1 MAQGP
6 RRGSSDDKSK
16 RPPSGSSRPSSS
28 GRPSSGKPSGS
39 GSRSGGSSYSGRS
52 GPGNDRR
59 PTGGGYRDDRGDRPY
74 GDRPQGDRPD
84 RGDRPYGD
92 RPQRSYGDRPQGDRP
107 QRSYGDRP
115 QGDRPDRGD
124 RPYGDRPQRSYGDRP
139 QGDRPDR
146 GDRPYGDRPQRSYGD
161 RPQGDRPQRSYGDRP
176 QGDRP
181 DRGDRPYGDRPQRSY
196 GDRPQGDRPQ
206 RSYGDRPQGDRPDRG
221 DRSYGDRPPRS
232 YGDRPQGDRPQR
244 SYVDR
249 PQGDRPSR
257 GYGAAAAAGAAAG
270 RQGGRG
276 GYRDDRGGYR
286 DDRRSSQGRM
296 DRPSRPTGPAIP
308 DDVTGSELDQSI
320 RGDLRTLSLEAATLV
335 SQHLVMAERTLSDNP
350 ELAWEHAKAAV
361 SRGGRLA
368 VVREAAGVSA
378 YAAGHYADALAQFRA
393 ARRISGSDA
402 YWPVMADCERGLG
415 RPERAITMAGA
426 PEADRLDREGRLEL
440 RIVASGARRD
450 LGQIDAALVTLQCP
464 ELSSD
469 EVTSWS
475 ARIKFAYADTL
486 VEAGRSEEAR
496 EWFVKASE
504 VDVNDETE
512 AAERIAEMDGI
523 VWVDL
528 VDEEGDEVDGVLV
541 DGENVINVDFHE
553 ADDEDDISD
562 EDEFDDEDDDE
573 FEEDE
578 SDDED
583 DEEIVELI
591 SDLADVQSSTIS
603 EADALLEKLEAE
615 ALALER
621 AAAEALAAVTAARAA
636 LDSRAN
642 HDSEDSSSD

>member
-1 MAQGP
+1 
-6 RRGSSDDKSK
+6 
-16 RPPSGSSRPSSS
+16 
-28 GRPSSGKPSGS
+28 
-39 GSRSGGSSYSGRS
+39 
-52 GPGNDRR
+52 
-59 PTGGGYRDDRGDRPY
+59 
-74 GDRPQGDRPD
+74 
-84 RGDRPYGD
+84 
-92 RPQRSYGDRPQGDRP
+92 
-107 QRSYGDRP
+107 
-115 QGDRPDRGD
+115 
-124 RPYGDRPQRSYGDRP
+124 
-139 QGDRPDR
+139 
-146 GDRPYGDRPQRSYGD
+146 
-161 RPQGDRPQRSYGDRP
+161 
-176 QGDRP
+176 
-181 DRGDRPYGDRPQRSY
+181 
-196 GDRPQGDRPQ
+196 
-206 RSYGDRPQGDRPDRG
+206 
-221 DRSYGDRPPRS
+221 
-232 YGDRPQGDRPQR
+232 
-244 SYVDR
+244 
-249 PQGDRPSR
+249 
-257 GYGAAAAAGAAAG
+257 
-270 RQGGRG
+270 
-276 GYRDDRGGYR
+276 
-286 DDRRSSQGRM
+286 
-296 DRPSRPTGPAIP
+296 
-308 DDVTGSELDQSI
+308 
-320 RGDLRTLSLEAATLV
+320 
-335 SQHLVMAERTLSDNP
+335 MAERTLSDNP

-528 VDEEGDEVDGVLV
+528 VDEEGNEVDVVLV
-541 DGENVINVDFHE
+541 DGDNVIDVDFHE
-553 ADDEDDISD
+553 ADDEDDDDISDEDELD

-621 AAAEALAAVTAARAA
+621 AAAEAIAAVTAARAA

>member
-16 RPPSGSSRPSSS
+16 RPPSSSSRPSSS
-28 GRPSSGKPSGS
+28 GRPSSGKPSSS
-39 GSRSGGSSYSGRS
+39 GSRSGGSSYSARS

-161 RPQGDRPQRSYGDRP
+161 RPQGDRPP
-176 QGDRP
+176 
-181 DRGDRPYGDRPQRSY
+181 RSY

-206 RSYGDRPQGDRPDRG
+206 RSYGDRPQGDRPQG

-232 YGDRPQGDRPQR
+232 YGDRPAGDRPN
-244 SYVDR
+244 
-249 PQGDRPSR
+249 R
-257 GYGAAAAAGAAAG
+257 GYGAAGAAGAAAG

-320 RGDLRTLSLEAATLV
+320 RGDLRTLSLEAATVV
-335 SQHLVMAERTLSDNP
+335 SRHLVMAERTLGDNP

-415 RPERAITMAGA
+415 RPERAISMAGA
-426 PEADRLDREGRLEL
+426 PEADRLDREGRIEL

-486 VEAGRSEEAR
+486 LEAGRSDEAR

-528 VDEEGDEVDGVLV
+528 VDEDGDEVDVVLV
-541 DGENVINVDFHE
+541 DGENIIDVDFRE
-553 ADDEDDISD
+553 ADIANEDDDEYEDDDEDDGDSD
-562 EDEFDDEDDDE
+562 IADEDDDE
-573 FEEDE
+573 DEDEADSDDSDVDDDDE
-578 SDDED
+578 SDDE

-591 SDLADVQSSTIS
+591 SDLADVQASTIS

-621 AAAEALAAVTAARAA
+621 AAAEAIAAVTAARAA